1 MNDGNDDDSD
11 DDGDDDDDDRYD
23 DGDDGNDDDGERLWK
38 LQMEKTSDLV
48 KAEQEQRFPI
58 KQHLLRDDHG
68 DGGVGDVHGHECMDI
83 MDNMIMVMNLCW
95 WR

>member
-1 MNDGNDDDSD
+1 MEKYHWPGNGDDDDDIDNDGNDDDSD

-23 DGDDGNDDDGERLWK
+23 DGDDGERLWK

-58 KQHLLRDDHG
+58 K
-68 DGGVGDVHGHECMDI
+68 
-83 MDNMIMVMNLCW
+83 
-95 WR
+95 